1 MQSQLNYTR
10 TRLLRR
16 AAFDGVQTAG
26 RSSFSSLPQ
35 KAQDQT
41 QRAIQYDRN
50 APITFTYTFLARLRP
65 TVSCRAQSPSCLR
78 VCTRF

>member
-26 RSSFSSLPQ
+26 RSSFSSLLQ
-35 KAQDQT
+35 KAQYQT
-41 QRAIQYDRN
+41 RAYCKRRRGSLQVR
-50 APITFTYTFLARLRP
+50 TEKG
-65 TVSCRAQSPSCLR
+65 SQME
-78 VCTRF
+78 

>member
-16 AAFDGVQTAG
+16 ATFDGVQTAG
-26 RSSFSSLPQ
+26 RSSFSSLLQ

-41 QRAIQYDRN
+41 QRAI
-50 APITFTYTFLARLRP
+50 
-65 TVSCRAQSPSCLR
+65 
-78 VCTRF
+78 